1 MSRDIEAYLKEL
13 SQIKNLGVL
22 EGNDAEELENLIK
35 MVQTLNTDEEVVGDI
50 TPQYPQRSFN
60 EPEIK
65 TNDLHKVKIKFVNT
79 SNNPDIDWAKEG
91 DSGFDL
97 RANLP
102 EGEKEVILEPLE
114 RMLIPTGLYFELP
127 EGYELQIRP
136 RSGHSFK
143 TGLMAILGT
152 VDTGYRG
159 EVKVIMINLDKNPQ
173 KIEQGERIAQGV
185 VASRISTELGK
196 LIKLESTR
204 NLRPSDRGTGGFGS
218 TGVK

>member
-1 MSRDIEAYLKEL
+1 MSDIKEYIKEL
-13 SQIKNLGVL
+13 QQLKNMGIL
-22 EGNDAEELENLIK
+22 EGEQASELDNLVKI
-35 MVQTLNTDEEVVGDI
+35 MESLESQNE
-50 TPQYPQRSFN
+50 SFDV
-60 EPEIK
+60 EDS
-65 TNDLHKVKIKFVNT
+65 DLHKLQIKYVNQ
-79 SNNPDIDWAKEG
+79 SNNPEPTWAKEG

-102 EGEKEVILEPLE
+102 DGKKEITLQPFE

-127 EGYELQIRP
+127 TGYELQIRP

-159 EVKVIMINLDKNPQ
+159 EIKVIMINLNQTPQ

-185 VASRISTELGK
+185 VTSRVSTEFGK
-196 LIKLESTR
+196 LVKLNSVKEMTETE
-204 NLRPSDRGTGGFGS
+204 RGTGGFGS
-218 TGVK
+218 TGKN